1 MKHTFTVSGR
11 PVPKERPR
19 LGRRGRVF
27 TPQRTLDRER
37 LIADAYDGPVFDG
50 PVRLTVEY
58 TTQGEHI
65 TIESVD
71 ATRRLRGDLDN
82 YIKTTSDALNGVAWA
97 DDSQVVDIFASK
109 REPLA
114 VKKRKRSAEQ

>member
-1 MKHTFTVSGR
+1 MRHTFAVPGR

-19 LGRRGRVF
+19 LGRGRRVF

-37 LIADAYDGPVFDG
+37 SIADAYDGPVFDG

-58 TTQGEHI
+58 TTDGERI

-71 ATRRLRGDLDN
+71 ATKRLRGDLDN
-82 YIKTTSDALNGVAWA
+82 YIKTTSDALNGVAWQ
-97 DDSQVVDIFASK
+97 DDSQVIEIVATK
-109 REPLA
+109 AEPPA
-114 VKKRKRSAEQ
+114 PRSRKKAA